1 MRTDIVKDTRDNP
14 GVYVP
19 PPLIYAAVF
28 VAAVFLQRTFP
39 IDNVFFTMPGATIIG
54 FAFAAVALVLV
65 VISLRQFFVTKN
77 SLITIKPAHSLQTN
91 GIYSVTRNPMY
102 LGLANVYL
110 AVTGFAGSWWNVI
123 LFPLL
128 MIVVQQYIIKR
139 EERYLARRFGQAYLD
154 YKSRVRPWL

>member
-1 MRTDIVKDTRDNP
+1 MNTDLVKDTRDNP
-14 GVYVP
+14 RVYVP
-19 PPLIYAAVF
+19 PPLIYVATF

-39 IDNVFFTMPGATIIG
+39 IDNFFFTTPGATVIG
-54 FAFAAVALVLV
+54 FAFAAVAFVLV

-77 SLITIKPAHSLQTN
+77 SLITIKPAYSLQTN
-91 GIYSVTRNPMY
+91 GIYSMTRNPMY
-102 LGLANVYL
+102 LGLANAYL
-110 AVTGFAGSWWNVI
+110 AVTPFIGSWWNII

-128 MIVVQQYIIKR
+128 IMVVQQYIIKR